1 MYCIVVSNSLNCGL
15 NVFLNVSYKIF
26 DPFII
31 FKVSSWTSIVY
42 TNDPSVP
49 MPKYITQTRISYGM
63 CWNEHTPLCSM
74 CKNKTAARSLEA
86 HSPLR

>member
-15 NVFLNVSYKIF
+15 NVFLYVSYKIF

-31 FKVSSWTSIVY
+31 FRLSSWTSVVY
-42 TNDPSVP
+42 SNDTSVP

-63 CWNEHTPLCSM
+63 CWNEHTPFY
-74 CKNKTAARSLEA
+74 AACVRTRQLQGHWKHSL
-86 HSPLR
+86 L